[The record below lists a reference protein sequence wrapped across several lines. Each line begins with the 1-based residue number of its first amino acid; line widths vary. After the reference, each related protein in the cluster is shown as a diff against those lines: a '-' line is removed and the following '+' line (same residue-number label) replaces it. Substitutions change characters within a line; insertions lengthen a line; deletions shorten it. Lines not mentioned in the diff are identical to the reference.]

1 MRKLLLL
8 LLLSG
13 CATQLDIREGD
24 CSITIV
30 EVDAKASTPVIG
42 GVEADGWVLVQ
53 RGTCD
58 PTLIAIFRKMLDGN

>member
-1 MRKLLLL
+1 MRKLLCL

-24 CSITIV
+24 CSITLV
-30 EVDAKASTPVIG
+30 EVDAKASTPVVG

-58 PTLIAIFRKMLDGN
+58 AALIAMFRKKIDGT